1 MTSAR
6 CAAVISGNK
15 REGGPIMLRH
25 LASHGVA
32 GCELESLGL
41 VQNWAWTVT
50 LVLEEEAEPKK
61 YFER

>member
-1 MTSAR
+1 
-6 CAAVISGNK
+6 
-15 REGGPIMLRH
+15 MLRH

-41 VQNWAWTVT
+41 VQNWTWTAT